1 MYIHTYTYIFYIE
14 YAYAANNL
22 ALKLMNLSDLLL
34 HFFDLPTSG
43 AQAGSCCR
51 QCHVEKRTVQ
61 QEKESYDERESA
73 HARESK

>member
-14 YAYAANNL
+14 YAYVAKNL

-43 AQAGSCCR
+43 AQAGS
-51 QCHVEKRTVQ
+51 
-61 QEKESYDERESA
+61 A
-73 HARESK
+73 F